1 MQSDEL
7 EQWLLSLPLGEP
19 VEIDG
24 ERVYLSLASEGAE
37 LGLILLPRP
46 SEAEVAVAMR
56 TGFQGALDYEAGLA
70 LSADDGDLLLSR
82 WIAGAEAWSDV
93 GDALEDLLSQASL
106 WRAVAAGGSELTE
119 DVQRDEARMRRAV
132 NGG

>member
-24 ERVYLSLASEGAE
+24 ESVYLSLAGGGAE
-37 LGLILLPRP
+37 LGLILLPQP
-46 SEAEVAVAMR
+46 SEAQVAEAMR
-56 TGFQGALDYEAGLA
+56 TGFQSALDYEAGLA
-70 LSADDGDLLLSR
+70 LSADEGDLLLSR
-82 WIAGAEAWSDV
+82 WMPDAEAWSDV
-93 GDALEDLLSQASL
+93 GEALEDLLSQASL
-106 WRAVAAGGSELTE
+106 WRAVAAGGNEQAE

-132 NGG
+132 IGD